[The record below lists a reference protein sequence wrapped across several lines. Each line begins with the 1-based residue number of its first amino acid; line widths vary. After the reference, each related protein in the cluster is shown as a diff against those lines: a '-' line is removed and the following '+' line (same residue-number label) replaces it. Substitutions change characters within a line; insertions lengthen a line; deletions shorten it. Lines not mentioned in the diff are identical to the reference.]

1 MYNTIT
7 NYMESISHSENEQKA
22 ARTSLFL

>member
-1 MYNTIT
+1 
-7 NYMESISHSENEQKA
+7 MESISHSENEQKA